1 VRIPDMMALLSAA
14 LESRHAKALSA
25 LPVTA
30 AVLICAARGLAERE
44 GLKRAQAAAY
54 AKAAAEA
61 RATGGACG
69 TFEGAALSFGHVVT
83 AAGAYKGEGAAPA
96 AAAAA
101 AATTRALAA
110 NTVAVP
116 IGALRDAFSK
126 LCRKQLL
133 SVVDARDF
141 SDLIDRLESSGL
153 VAVVGRVGK
162 GGGGGGGGGGGRLR
176 TAGGARVAQADAWA
190 QK

>member
-1 VRIPDMMALLSAA
+1 MSLLSAA
-14 LESRHAKALSA
+14 LESRYAKALAA

-44 GLKRAQAAAY
+44 GQKRAQAAAY
-54 AKAAAEA
+54 AKAAAEV

-69 TFEGAALSFGHVVT
+69 TFEGAALGFGHVAT
-83 AAGAYKGEGAAPA
+83 AAGAYKGEGAAPPA

-101 AATTRALAA
+101 AAARAVAA
-110 NTVAVP
+110 TSVAVP

-141 SDLIDRLESSGL
+141 SDLVDRLEASGL
-153 VAVVGRVGK
+153 VALVGRVGK
-162 GGGGGGGGGGGRLR
+162 GGGGGSSGAAGGRLR